1 MKKTVLILLVGTV
14 FLGACGTGVELQKTT
29 TESETCVY
37 EQKYHKFTGNYTGP
51 KVLIACTN
59 DTSRGIK

>member
-14 FLGACGTGVELQKTT
+14 FLGACGQGIDTYKET
-29 TESETCVY
+29 TEHETCVY
-37 EQKYHKFTGNYTGP
+37 EQKYHKFDNKYFG
-51 KVLIACTN
+51 KRVLIACTD